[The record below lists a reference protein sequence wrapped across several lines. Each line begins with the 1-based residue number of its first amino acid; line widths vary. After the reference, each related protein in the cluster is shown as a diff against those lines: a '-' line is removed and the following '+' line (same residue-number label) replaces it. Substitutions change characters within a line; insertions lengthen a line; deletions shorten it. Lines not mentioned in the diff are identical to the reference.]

1 MASNEALISII
12 WEDDTVEFGLEDGIE
27 RDGRIRIYRLPEPTT
42 YSGATTTMV
51 DSGTSVSGHL
61 LASMIRNDVAQISLS
76 WNYLEKAVWA
86 KINQRFKEQY
96 INRIIFFDQ
105 TAGDWVEREMYI
117 SDRSAGLWRRDDNGE
132 VLGWTGCSL
141 QLTEV

>member
-1 MASNEALISII
+1 MATDKALVTII
-12 WEDDTVEFGLEDGIE
+12 WEEDSVEYGTEDGIE
-27 RDGRIRIYRLPEPTT
+27 KDGKTRKFPLPEPTA

-61 LASMIRNDVAQISLS
+61 LGSLVRSDVAQISLS
-76 WNYLEKAVWA
+76 WNYLEAAVWA
-86 KINQRFKEQY
+86 KVNQQFKERYINQVL
-96 INRIIFFDQ
+96 FFDQ
-105 TAGDWVEREMYI
+105 TKGDWEEREMYI
-117 SDRSAGLWRRDDNGE
+117 SDRSAGLWRRNANGD